1 MAESDDKKN
10 ELTESG
16 RDGKS
21 GKQKETNEKRCSLC
35 GRPESEAGTLISMPN
50 GMHICADC
58 MEKGLS
64 DMRKHFDIDSL
75 LDGTQGMQFLNLGD
89 LMHPESRAEK

>member
-21 GKQKETNEKRCSLC
+21 GKQKETNEKRR
-35 GRPESEAGTLISMPN
+35 G
-50 GMHICADC
+50 
-58 MEKGLS
+58 
-64 DMRKHFDIDSL
+64 
-75 LDGTQGMQFLNLGD
+75 
-89 LMHPESRAEK
+89 ESRGTSFF